1 MENRLEFWDNRADL
15 GFKAGSNDIILKT
28 IEIQEIK
35 KYLNDG
41 LKVLEIGCGNGISA
55 IEFAKSYSLDILS
68 VDYSPKMIENA
79 KMILSKQLQNDL
91 KGKIKFQVFDIREL
105 SKIKEKFDMVIS
117 ERVLINLDNYDEQI
131 KTINTIETILKP
143 KGKFIMCESS
153 TKGLDMINYERKKFD
168 LELIEMPWHN
178 NYIDDDTLNNDLNN
192 INLNLKSIN
201 HFSSTYY
208 FLSRIV
214 YAHYANQNNLKID
227 YESEINK
234 MSFKLPSL
242 GKFSQTK
249 IWEWEK
255 R

>member
-15 GFKAGSNDIILKT
+15 GFKAGSNDTILKT
-28 IEIQEIK
+28 MEIQEIK
-35 KYLNDG
+35 KYLKDD

-55 IEFAKSYSLDILS
+55 VELAKSYNLDILS

-79 KMILSKQLQNDL
+79 KILLSEQSQNNL
-91 KGKIKFQVFDIREL
+91 KGKIEFQVLDIREL
-105 SKIKEKFDMVIS
+105 SKIKGVYDIVIS
-117 ERVLINLDNYDEQI
+117 ERVLINLDSYDEQI
-131 KTINTIETILKP
+131 KTINVIETILKP

-153 TKGLDMINYERKKFD
+153 TKGLEMINYERKKFK
-168 LELIEMPWHN
+168 LESIKMPWHN
-178 NYIDDDTLNNDLNN
+178 NYIDDDRLNNDLNK
-192 INLNLKSIN
+192 IRLNLKSIN

-214 YAHYANQNNLKID
+214 YAHYADKNNLKID

-234 MSFKLPSL
+234 MSYNLPCL
-242 GKFSQTK
+242 GNFSQTK

-255 R
+255 